1 MSGHRHQDDLT
12 NNLTSLLREMEER
25 RHKKVRSKLRM
36 FFWDSTVRISYAL
49 KRFFDIVL
57 SVLMLVALSPLF
69 IVIATVIKM
78 TSRGPVFF
86 IQERVGYY
94 GRSFMFYKFRSMYVD
109 AEERKR
115 ALMEK
120 NESRDGVIFKMKN
133 DPRITP
139 FGRILRKTSMDELP
153 QLLNVLLG
161 DMSLVGPRP
170 PLPSEVRQYSL
181 EDRKRLNIKPGI
193 TCIWQVSG
201 RSDIPFKKQVELD
214 KEYIQ
219 SQSLWK
225 DLLVLLRTIPA
236 ILSGKGAY

>member
-115 ALMEK
+115 ALMER
-120 NESRDGVIFKMKN
+120 NESKDGVIFKMKN